1 MVNKIFEKELKF
13 VYSEIDKASDLLWAQ
28 QKEEELIRYRNP
40 HGSRINTR
48 KQLPEGEEPPKEEI
62 AFERQSNAS
71 IGYGEITRV
80 STTISNNS
88 RTKSPYLCK

>member
-28 QKEEELIRYRNP
+28 QDEEELIRYRNQF
-40 HGSRINTR
+40 GSRINTR
-48 KQLPEGEEPPKEEI
+48 KQLGEGEEVAPKYTG
-62 AFERQSNAS
+62 FERESNAS

-80 STTISNNS
+80 SFTFS
-88 RTKSPYLCK
+88 